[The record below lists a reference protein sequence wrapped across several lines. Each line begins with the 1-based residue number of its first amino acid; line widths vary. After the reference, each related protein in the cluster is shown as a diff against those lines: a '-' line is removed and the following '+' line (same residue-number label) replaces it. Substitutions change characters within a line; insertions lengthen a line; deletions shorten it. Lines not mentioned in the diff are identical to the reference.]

1 MYNASG
7 VGSAIIEQLRED
19 YPLSYILSV
28 PVAPFSYGETPL
40 QYYNSLLCLKTLQAH
55 TDGVMLF
62 QNDHVLTQAEK
73 CHSRSSSAP
82 HDGRVGSACSVAVQ
96 DMNGHISQTL
106 CNVLLPIWSPKQK

>member
-40 QYYNSLLCLKTLQAH
+40 QYYNSLLCLRTLQAH
-55 TDGVMLF
+55 TDGIMLF

-106 CNVLLPIWSPKQK
+106 CNALLPIWSPKQK